1 MDNEKWRTVS
11 EMSAALKQATYDM
24 YQQVFIIIN
33 YSVCKLSFKKQKHWC
48 MSCPKDC
55 DVNDLSHTTSWNEDP
70 IFSDGLYPEAVK
82 RMFNFYRKL

>member
-1 MDNEKWRTVS
+1 
-11 EMSAALKQATYDM
+11 MSAVLKQATYDM

-33 YSVCKLSFKKQKHWC
+33 YSVCNLSFKNKNTDVC
-48 MSCPKDC
+48 LVLRTG

-70 IFSDGLYPEAVK
+70 FFSNGLYPKAVK